1 MGEPLLAVQD
11 LRTHFATPD
20 GIVRAVDGID
30 FAMAPGETVGVVG
43 ESGSGKSVLSLSIMR
58 LIDRPGYHP
67 SGKIRFEGAD
77 LMALR
82 PRAMEDLRGNRM
94 AMIFQDP
101 MTSLNPFLTVGRQLT
116 EVLERH
122 RGLRPA
128 AAHASAAEMLA
139 QVGLSDVDRRL
150 AQHPHQ
156 FSGGMRQRVMIAM
169 ALLCSPSLIIA
180 DEPTTALDVTIAAQI
195 LALVRALQ
203 KRTHTSL
210 LLITHD
216 LGVVA
221 GMADRVMVMYAGRVV
236 EQARVDDL
244 FARPRHP
251 YTVGL
256 MACIPRIAGPKPSQ
270 LTPIAGAP
278 PDLSALPPG
287 CPFFPRCPRG
297 TDVCAQAF
305 PPVTTDENGHQAA
318 CYHPIESGAGGA
330 GG

>member
-1 MGEPLLAVQD
+1 MAEPLLAVQD
-11 LRTHFATPD
+11 LRTHFPTPD
-20 GIVRAVDGID
+20 GVVRAVDGID
-30 FAMAPGETVGVVG
+30 LVMAPGETVGVVG
-43 ESGSGKSVLSLSIMR
+43 ESGSGKSVLSLSIMG
-58 LIDRPGYHP
+58 LIDKPGYHP
-67 SGKIRFEGAD
+67 SGKIAFEGAD
-77 LMALR
+77 LMGLH
-82 PRAMEDLRGNRM
+82 PQAMEDLRGNRM

-122 RGLRPA
+122 RGATPRA
-128 AAHASAAEMLA
+128 ARADAAQMLA

-150 AQHPHQ
+150 KQHPHQ

-169 ALLCSPSLIIA
+169 ALLCSPSLLIA

-195 LALVRALQ
+195 LALVRGLQ
-203 KRTHTSL
+203 QRTQTSL

-244 FARPRHP
+244 FAQPRHP
-251 YTVGL
+251 YTQGL
-256 MACIPRIAGPKPSQ
+256 IACIPRIVGPKAHR

-278 PDLSALPPG
+278 PDLSRLPPG
-287 CPFFPRCPRG
+287 CPFYPRCPRG
-297 TDVCAQAF
+297 TDVCTKSF
-305 PPVTTDENGHQAA
+305 PPVTIFKNGHQAA
-318 CYHPIESGAGGA
+318 CYHPVGPDAGLPDV
-330 GG
+330 